1 MSTQIQAQF
10 VRFLENISLTAN
22 QKEDAKR
29 KYTGVCET
37 LHDYF
42 YEGTQYNPENKYLF
56 GSYKKKT
63 AIKPFTPDQDV
74 DVLFKLSPE
83 EYERYD
89 SYESNGQSAL
99 LAKIRAILADKYTTT
114 ESIKAWGKV
123 VLIEMAENTHNVELL
138 PAFEQEDG
146 TFIIPNT
153 ENGGSWESFDPK
165 SGVDAFF
172 ASNDATDGFTRS
184 LSMIFKKWNREN
196 ECLELKP
203 FEIENQVMAFLESY
217 ELDDFEYSKAISE
230 FFEWFLGRC
239 DDESKSYVETA
250 IKRAKK
256 ALEYESASKYEAA
269 IDEWKKIFGKE
280 FPTSFEIYKEA
291 PREHRCVREQYIE
304 DLYPVDLK
312 YNLELQCEGDQN
324 GWRRK
329 FIELLP
335 ILNKGLK
342 LTFSFKNPENL
353 PVGSTVK
360 WKIRN
365 FGKEAERADGLR
377 GEIIDSNLG
386 GNQRSEST
394 QYTGEHFVEAYV
406 ILNGVC
412 VARADK
418 MVPIN

>member
-1 MSTQIQAQF
+1 MSTQIQVQF
-10 VRFLENISLTAN
+10 VRFLENISLTTN

-42 YEGTQYNPENKYLF
+42 YEGTQYNPDNKYLF

-63 AIKPFTPDQDV
+63 AIRPFTSDQDV

-83 EYERYD
+83 EYQRYD
-89 SYESNGQSAL
+89 SYTSNGQSAL
-99 LAKIRAILADKYTTT
+99 LAKIREILAEKYTTT
-114 ESIKAWGKV
+114 EGIKAWGKV
-123 VLIEMAENTHNVELL
+123 VLIEMAENRHNVELL

-153 ENGGSWESFDPK
+153 ENGGSWESFDPR

-172 ASNDATDGFTRS
+172 ASNDATNGFTRN
-184 LSMIFKKWNREN
+184 LSMMFKKWNREN
-196 ECLELKP
+196 EYLQLNH

-217 ELDDFEYSKAISE
+217 ELDDFEYRKAISE
-230 FFEWFLGRC
+230 FFEWFLVRC
-239 DDESKSYVETA
+239 DDDSKSYVETA
-250 IKRAKK
+250 LKRAKK
-256 ALEYESASKYEAA
+256 ALGYESASKYEAA
-269 IDEWKKIFGKE
+269 IDEWQKIFGKE
-280 FPTSFEIYKEA
+280 FPTSFEIYKNA
-291 PREHRCVREQYIE
+291 PRDHRAVREQYIE
-304 DLYPVDLK
+304 DKYPVNLL
-312 YNLELQCEGDQN
+312 YNIELQCEGELN
-324 GWRRK
+324 GWRKK

-335 ILNKGLK
+335 IQNKGVK
-342 LTFSFKNPENL
+342 LTFSLKNLEEL
-353 PVGSTVK
+353 PPGYVVK
-360 WKIRN
+360 WKVRN

-377 GEIIDSNLG
+377 GEIIDSNMDRT
-386 GNQRSEST
+386 QRSEST

-418 MVPIN
+418 LVPIN